1 MTILKTSL
9 SALALVSVAAVANA
23 GTVDTIDASSGQADT
38 YFVPS
43 QGLETT
49 SPYYRNQSGDWGWTH
64 NAVADALTAT
74 SVELDI
80 SAYDVDAAPCGA
92 QDDADCEFDEI
103 FGWDTDTSMWLSL
116 GFLEGSTNTFSFT
129 TFDLST
135 LHGGALLNEVAA
147 GLELW
152 MDIDANDT
160 GSWLVSLAKSVITTD
175 GEDPGNPNPVPLPAA
190 GWMLV
195 AGLGGLGL
203 MGRRKS

>member
-1 MTILKTSL
+1 MTFLKTSL
-9 SALALVSVAAVANA
+9 STLALLGVAAMANA

-43 QGLETT
+43 VGLETV
-49 SPYYRNQSGDWGWTH
+49 SPYYRDQNGDWGWTH

-80 SAYDVDAAPCGA
+80 SAYDVDAAPCGTTNN
-92 QDDADCEFDEI
+92 ADCEFDEI
-103 FGWDTDTSMWLSL
+103 FAYDTDTSAWLSL
-116 GFLEGSTNTFSFT
+116 GFLEGSTNAFSFT
-129 TFDLST
+129 TFDLKT

-147 GLELW
+147 GLEIW
-152 MDIDANDT
+152 MDIDANAT

-195 AGLGGLGL
+195 AGLGGLRL